1 MWQNANCKDTFGFG
15 LRNGGG
21 DAMTLSDEKIIDL
34 YWARNEDA
42 IRETHMKYGAL
53 LYRIA
58 KNILHDARDCEECR
72 NDTYLRTWNAIPPA
86 RPAVLRLFL
95 TRIQR
100 NVAIDRYYMNT
111 RKRNVPSE
119 MTVSLEEW
127 AELPAGKDPE
137 DELQAEEL
145 GKIINSFLH
154 ELSEQ
159 DRYSFIARYY
169 YAEPVRTI
177 ALKLRVSESSIYK
190 SLEKMRKML
199 KARLDEEGIPL

>member
-1 MWQNANCKDTFGFG
+1 
-15 LRNGGG
+15 
-21 DAMTLSDEKIIDL
+21 MTLSDEEIIDL

-42 IRETHMKYGAL
+42 IRETHNKYGSF

-58 KNILHDARDCEECR
+58 KNILQDTRDCEECR

-111 RKRNVPSE
+111 RKRIIPSE
-119 MTVSLEEW
+119 MTISLEEW
-127 AELPAGKDPE
+127 AEIPSEKNPE
-137 DELQAEEL
+137 EELQVEEL
-145 GKIINSFLH
+145 EKIINSFLH

-169 YAEPVRTI
+169 FAEPVRTI
-177 ALKLRVSESSIYK
+177 ALKLKVSESSIYK
-190 SLEKMRKML
+190 SLGKMRKML
-199 KARLDEEGIPL
+199 KTRLDEEGIRL

>member
-1 MWQNANCKDTFGFG
+1 
-15 LRNGGG
+15 
-21 DAMTLSDEKIIDL
+21 MTLSDEEIIDL
-34 YWARNEDA
+34 YWERNEDA
-42 IRETHMKYGAL
+42 IRETHSKYGAL

-58 KNILHDARDCEECR
+58 KNILQDARDCEECR
-72 NDTYLRTWNAIPPA
+72 NDVYLKTWNAIPPA

-127 AELPAGKDPE
+127 AEIPTEKNPE
-137 DELQAEEL
+137 DELQVEEL
-145 GKIINSFLH
+145 GKIINCFLH
-154 ELSEQ
+154 ELSEH

-169 YAEPVRTI
+169 FAEPVQTI
-177 ALKLRVSESSIYK
+177 ALKLKVSESSIYK
-190 SLEKMRKML
+190 SLEKIRKML
-199 KARLDEEGIPL
+199 KARLEEEGILL